1 MISFDELSQ
10 FFTRLLI
17 KEVMKRHS
25 ANAEVRRQLEEVL
38 RQEEIYPDHLENLFD
53 EEEFYQLEER

>member
-17 KEVMKRHS
+17 NDVMKRQQ
-25 ANAEVRRQLEEVL
+25 ANAEVRRQLEDVL
-38 RQEEIYPDHLENLFD
+38 RQDEIYPDQLENLFD
-53 EEEFYQLEER
+53 EDDFYQLEER

>member
-17 KEVMKRHS
+17 KDVMKRQQ
-25 ANAEVRRQLEEVL
+25 ANAEVRRQLEDVL
-38 RQEEIYPDHLENLFD
+38 RQDEIYPDQLENLFD
-53 EEEFYQLEER
+53 EDDFYQLEER